1 MVTCTVSLIYRG
13 GEWSFG
19 KKKQTNK
26 QRKKT
31 GCGKKLVDLH
41 GSCSL
46 FCWEVF
52 YILES
57 LFSEEVLKIKEK

>member
-13 GEWSFG
+13 GEWSFQ
-19 KKKQTNK
+19 KNKQTNK
-26 QRKKT
+26 DKNT